1 MLLEAFEALSM
12 AIAVDVR
19 PRSFIRYCIMLR
31 VV

>member
-19 PRSFIRYCIMLR
+19 PAPSLDIVLCC
-31 VV
+31 V